1 MRDRTRWPIR
11 YPPGD
16 VLLAL
21 YRRRGPVIN
30 AGLAGLG
37 YTLLLG
43 PEANKFVFANADA
56 FSWQE
61 AFQVLVPVDG
71 PTALVVSDGA
81 DHRRLRSAVAPAL
94 HHRQV
99 GEYVPIIAANADAV
113 IDRWQPGQRI
123 DIYDSLR
130 PAVRRSIAEC
140 LFGSR
145 IAEHADFL
153 GEQLQPLLALTYRP
167 PQVTRIQEWIGSP
180 GWRRAMAARAGIDD
194 FVDRQVADARIHPKP
209 DDHLLTTLIS
219 GRPDDGQPLT
229 RNEIRDQV
237 VSLLAAGYETTSG
250 AMAWAIYALLN
261 VPGAWDTAAAEVG
274 RVLGTGPPTAENLG
288 ALTYLNGVVQET
300 LRLYS
305 PGVISARK
313 VKRDLQFEG
322 HRIRAGRTLIFSAY
336 VTHRVSDVWAEPE
349 EFRPE
354 RWDSASPLYRR
365 PAPHEFIPFSGG
377 LHRCVGSAMATTE
390 MTVMLARLIARTTL
404 RLPPQRIE
412 ARNFAALRPWPGLTV
427 DVEQVATGTPRRGDG
442 SAD

>member
-1 MRDRTRWPIR
+1 
-11 YPPGD
+11 
-16 VLLAL
+16 
-21 YRRRGPVIN
+21 
-30 AGLAGLG
+30 
-37 YTLLLG
+37 
-43 PEANKFVFANADA
+43 
-56 FSWQE
+56 
-61 AFQVLVPVDG
+61 
-71 PTALVVSDGA
+71 
-81 DHRRLRSAVAPAL
+81 
-94 HHRQV
+94 
-99 GEYVPIIAANADAV
+99 
-113 IDRWQPGQRI
+113 
-123 DIYDSLR
+123 
-130 PAVRRSIAEC
+130 VRRSIAEC
-140 LFGSR
+140 LFGGR

-194 FVDRQVADARIHPKP
+194 FVDRQVAEARIHPRP

-219 GRPDDGQPLT
+219 AHPNDGQPLT

-261 VPGAWDTAAAEVG
+261 VPGAWDSAAAEVG
-274 RVLGTGPPTAENLG
+274 RVLGTRPPTAQNLG

-313 VKRDLQFEG
+313 VTHDLQFDG

-336 VTHRVSDVWAEPE
+336 VTHRISDVWAEPE

-354 RWDSASPLYRR
+354 RWDPESPLYRR

-377 LHRCVGSAMATTE
+377 LHRCIGSAMATTE

-404 RLPPQRIE
+404 RLPPQRIG

-427 DVEQVATGTPRRGDG
+427 DVEQVATGAPRRGDG
-442 SAD
+442 SAN

>member
-1 MRDRTRWPIR
+1 
-11 YPPGD
+11 
-16 VLLAL
+16 
-21 YRRRGPVIN
+21 
-30 AGLAGLG
+30 
-37 YTLLLG
+37 
-43 PEANKFVFANADA
+43 
-56 FSWQE
+56 
-61 AFQVLVPVDG
+61 
-71 PTALVVSDGA
+71 
-81 DHRRLRSAVAPAL
+81 
-94 HHRQV
+94 
-99 GEYVPIIAANADAV
+99 
-113 IDRWQPGQRI
+113 
-123 DIYDSLR
+123 
-130 PAVRRSIAEC
+130 VRRSIAEC
-140 LFGSR
+140 LFGGR

-194 FVDRQVADARIHPKP
+194 FVDRQVADARIQPRP

-219 GRPDDGQPLT
+219 ARPDDGQSLT

-237 VSLLAAGYETTSG
+237 VSLIAAGYETTSG
-250 AMAWAIYALLN
+250 AIAWAIYAL
-261 VPGAWDTAAAEVG
+261 
-274 RVLGTGPPTAENLG
+274 

-313 VKRDLQFEG
+313 VKHDLQFEE

-336 VTHRVSDVWAEPE
+336 VTHRISDVWAEPE

-354 RWDSASPLYRR
+354 RWDPESPLYRR

-404 RLPPQRIE
+404 RLPPQRIG

-427 DVEQVATGTPRRGDG
+427 DVEQVATGAPHRDDG

>member
-1 MRDRTRWPIR
+1 MRDRMRWPIR

-37 YTLLLG
+37 YTVLLG

-81 DHRRLRSAVAPAL
+81 DHRRRRSAVAPAF

-113 IDRWQPGQRI
+113 IDRWRPGQRI

-140 LFGSR
+140 LFGGR

-194 FVDRQVADARIHPKP
+194 FVDRQVADARIHPRP

-219 GRPDDGQPLT
+219 ARPDDGQPLT

-237 VSLLAAGYETTSG
+237 VSLIAAGYETTSG
-250 AMAWAIYALLN
+250 AIAWAIYALLN
-261 VPGAWDTAAAEVG
+261 VPGAWDSAAAEVG

-313 VKRDLQFEG
+313 VKHDLQFDG

-336 VTHRVSDVWAEPE
+336 VTHRISDVWAEPE
-349 EFRPE
+349 EFRPD
-354 RWDSASPLYRR
+354 RWDPESPLYRR

-404 RLPPQRIE
+404 RLSPQRIG

-427 DVEQVATGTPRRGDG
+427 DVEQVATGAPRRGDG
-442 SAD
+442 SAN